1 MEIILIRMI
10 VVALYIWFPCR
21 WLGKLIG
28 VGMGVE
34 EDSALDLTLYCLC
47 GAAIHLLVFFLFF
60 ICGGYA
66 YFQNCGGH

>member
-1 MEIILIRMI
+1 
-10 VVALYIWFPCR
+10 
-21 WLGKLIG
+21 
-28 VGMGVE
+28 MGVE

-47 GAAIHLLVFFLFF
+47 GAAIHLLVFFLFL